1 LPTKLTELTLW
12 HQQLAKLISMPKP
25 VEFMPALMSA
35 LRQWFNYDTGI
46 VFLFN
51 ENQPINALYDDY
63 PAEGRDNAIA
73 KYIDGMYLLD
83 PFYSYFDQENDNE
96 GGVWFMSQ
104 MAPDAFEETEF
115 YQAYY
120 QDLSIKD
127 ELCIFLPLKNKQ
139 TIVLSFV
146 RRHPQGSFSTDDA
159 QQLATLIPLLI
170 SLFDKLELCSKITV
184 KRNAIHNAFESF
196 GDEQLTPRERQIAR
210 LILQGHSS
218 KSLAKELGIS
228 PSTVKVHRKHIYE
241 RLTVNTQTELF
252 MCFIN
257 HLEKLVD

>member
-1 LPTKLTELTLW
+1 MPIKLSQLTQW
-12 HQQLAKLISMPKP
+12 HQQLARLLQISNPT
-25 VEFMPALMSA
+25 EFMPTLMEA
-35 LRQWFNYDTGI
+35 LRQWLNYDTGI
-46 VFLFN
+46 VFLFV
-51 ENQPINALYDDY
+51 ENQPVQALYDDY
-63 PAEGRDNAIA
+63 PSKDKSAAIH
-73 KYIDGMYLLD
+73 KYIEGMYLLD
-83 PFYSYFDQENDNE
+83 PFNRYFDKEVDTE
-96 GGVWFMSQ
+96 GGVWYLSG

-120 QDLSIKD
+120 RDLLTND
-127 ELCIFLPLKNKQ
+127 ELCIFLPLENKQ

-146 RRHPQGSFSTDDA
+146 RRDAQGSFNADDA
-159 QQLATLIPLLI
+159 QQLKTLVPLLI
-170 SLFDKLELCSKITV
+170 SLLNKLELGTQSTPSN
-184 KRNAIHNAFESF
+184 NAIHTAFETF

-241 RLTVNTQTELF
+241 RLSVNTQTELF

-257 HLEKLVD
+257 HLDGLVQ

>member
-1 LPTKLTELTLW
+1 LPIKLTELTAW
-12 HQQLAKLISMPKP
+12 HQQLAELILMPDP
-25 VEFMPALMSA
+25 AEFMPTLMSA
-35 LRQWFNYDTGI
+35 LRQWLNYDTGI

-51 ENQPINALYDDY
+51 ENQPIKALYDDY
-63 PAEGRDNAIA
+63 PAEGRDNAIN

-83 PFYSYFDQENDNE
+83 PFYSYFDQENDND

-120 QDLSIKD
+120 KDLSIKD

-146 RRHPQGSFSTDDA
+146 RRQPEGSFTNDDA
-159 QQLATLIPLLI
+159 QQVTTLVPLLI
-170 SLFDKLELCSKITV
+170 ALLNKLELCSDFIT

-241 RLTVNTQTELF
+241 RLAVNTQTELF

-257 HLEKLVD
+257 HLETLVD

>member
-1 LPTKLTELTLW
+1 
-12 HQQLAKLISMPKP
+12 
-25 VEFMPALMSA
+25 
-35 LRQWFNYDTGI
+35 
-46 VFLFN
+46 
-51 ENQPINALYDDY
+51 
-63 PAEGRDNAIA
+63 
-73 KYIDGMYLLD
+73 MYLLD
-83 PFYSYFDQENDNE
+83 PFYSYFDQENDKN

-120 QDLSIKD
+120 RDLFIKD
-127 ELCIFLPLKNKQ
+127 ELCIFLPLENRQ

-146 RRHPQGSFSTDDA
+146 RRHPEGNFIKEEA
-159 QQLATLIPLLI
+159 QQLATLIPLLS
-170 SLFDKLELCSKITV
+170 SLFKSLDLSTQSIT
-184 KRNAIHNAFESF
+184 RRSAIHNAFGSF

-241 RLTVNTQTELF
+241 RLAVNTQTELF

>member
-1 LPTKLTELTLW
+1 MQTSDP
-12 HQQLAKLISMPKP
+12 A
-25 VEFMPALMSA
+25 EFMPALMNA
-35 LRQWFNYDTGI
+35 LRQWLNYDTGI
-46 VFLFN
+46 VFLFI
-51 ENQPINALYDDY
+51 ENQPVQAIYDDY
-63 PAEGRDNAIA
+63 PAEGKSNAIH

-83 PFYSYFDQENDNE
+83 PFYSYFDKENDTD
-96 GGVWFMSQ
+96 GGGWVMSE

-120 QDLSIKD
+120 RDLLTKD

-146 RRHPQGSFSTDDA
+146 RRHPEGNFIKDDA
-159 QQLATLIPLLI
+159 LQLATLVPLLTG
-170 SLFDKLELCSKITV
+170 LFNNLDLGCETLSG
-184 KRNAIHNAFESF
+184 RSAIHNAFESF

-241 RLTVNTQTELF
+241 RLAVNTQTELF